1 VNQIFLNAFAEKR
14 YFKEVPFIYLLK
26 SQLTTLKAILPQ
38 SNTQRELVN
47 LSIDGVKSSKD
58 SKVPQYPKVDSWNG
72 ISVHNKNWGS
82 LDNVLLERNP
92 SRKYAIVVID
102 IQKEFT
108 QFNKKEQDQKVQNV
122 KRLIH
127 ANFKKNQISL
137 VEYDVDAKANT
148 EKSLIE
154 GLEGI
159 SFRENNL
166 INNSKNFSYY
176 RKSTDGAFDS
186 TKIAEDLKKQ
196 GVTDI
201 ILAGLNEEACVY
213 ETALGALKKGFN
225 IITSPS
231 ITFNTYNTEPLSSF
245 YSITGNVF
253 QKQNDIQTLLDNN
266 LFVKEP
272 SKR

>member
-1 VNQIFLNAFAEKR
+1 
-14 YFKEVPFIYLLK
+14 
-26 SQLTTLKAILPQ
+26 
-38 SNTQRELVN
+38 
-47 LSIDGVKSSKD
+47 
-58 SKVPQYPKVDSWNG
+58 
-72 ISVHNKNWGS
+72 
-82 LDNVLLERNP
+82 
-92 SRKYAIVVID
+92 
-102 IQKEFT
+102 
-108 QFNKKEQDQKVQNV
+108 V